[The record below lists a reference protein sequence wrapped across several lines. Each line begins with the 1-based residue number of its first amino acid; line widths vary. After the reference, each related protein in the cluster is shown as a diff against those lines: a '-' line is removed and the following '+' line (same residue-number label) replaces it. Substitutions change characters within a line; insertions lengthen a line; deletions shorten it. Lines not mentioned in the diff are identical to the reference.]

1 MKQLKDKIESH
12 KKFWQCDGPS
22 LILIPPSRAELYDLD
37 NYPKRFYDPQLMWEN
52 EHTRAEAVLDWPTD
66 GIPTVRQN
74 LGVITVP
81 AMAGLSF
88 STPEDSMP
96 WPGNPLSKKE
106 IHVIPDCDLTKSE
119 VFRLVAD
126 FYHIHNKKGNKQI
139 AAYLPD
145 TQGVFDIAH
154 LLFGEEIF
162 TLLLDNRENNWFYE
176 LMEISLQLYIRAT
189 EIFKAEL
196 NEGSG
201 TMIHGHGTEQGV
213 YFPHVGAR
221 ISEDTAILLSPEMI
235 EQSVI
240 PFIKRSME
248 PFNGAFV
255 HYCGYH
261 PTFFDQL
268 TALPEIVAID
278 LGNPEKY
285 NIKSLMERCAETGTV
300 LYSRVAEEQGEHW
313 KDYINRIGDVVN
325 KTKARVILRPRV
337 FPESKEECK
346 EMQSIWHSLTS

>member
-1 MKQLKDKIESH
+1 MKHLKDKIESH
-12 KKFWQCDGPS
+12 KKLWQGEGPC

-37 NYPKRFYDPQLMWEN
+37 NYPKRFYDPLLMWEN

-81 AMAGLSF
+81 AMAGLAF

-96 WPGNPLSKKE
+96 WPGKPLSKEE
-106 IHVIPDCDLTKSE
+106 IRAIPDCDLTKSE

-126 FYHIHNKKGNKQI
+126 FYHIHNKKGNKNI

-145 TQGVFDIAH
+145 NQGVFDIAH

-162 TLLLDNRENNWFYE
+162 TLLLDTGEDNWFYE
-176 LMEISLQLYIRAT
+176 LMEISLQLYIRST

-213 YFPHVGAR
+213 YFPHVGTR

-261 PTFFDQL
+261 PTFFD
-268 TALPEIVAID
+268 
-278 LGNPEKY
+278 
-285 NIKSLMERCAETGTV
+285 
-300 LYSRVAEEQGEHW
+300 
-313 KDYINRIGDVVN
+313 
-325 KTKARVILRPRV
+325 
-337 FPESKEECK
+337 
-346 EMQSIWHSLTS
+346 